1 MLPSV
6 RPRYGS
12 EPPLGPYGSSRTE
25 STSTRRALG
34 TLLHTGSPDPVSPT
48 VAPYNFLRSPHA
60 LAAVDGLCRRDR
72 SSIHAAFDQ
81 QRPGDAGRFI
91 GQGHGHQHL
100 RFARQ
105 HSRQPRSFRPAAL
118 TSPAHDRARPGG
130 SADAEWFVRPAS
142 TRRRAFA
149 FRRWIFATASAQ
161 AKRRNLS
168 LSGSPPAL
176 ARAP

>member
-48 VAPYNFLRSPHA
+48 VAPYNFLPFVPA

-81 QRPGDAGRFI
+81 QRPGYASRFI

-118 TSPAHDRARPGG
+118 TSPAHNRARAEDQQTPNG
-130 SADAEWFVRPAS
+130 SFAPLRPEWPRAVGESILRGSRPIAS
-142 TRRRAFA
+142 PSRERRPSDF
-149 FRRWIFATASAQ
+149 S
-161 AKRRNLS
+161 
-168 LSGSPPAL
+168 
-176 ARAP
+176 